1 MSELAHR
8 RYIKAPTIKDAT
20 PEDTLEA
27 ALWELRNND
36 EPVDH
41 VVVIRAY
48 IDADGLHYNVSQ
60 GGKFNIAERM
70 GLAALVAQ
78 RVVGD

>member
-8 RYIKAPTIKDAT
+8 RYKNAATIKDAT

-27 ALWELRNND
+27 ALWELRNED
-36 EPVDH
+36 EPVEH
-41 VVVIRAY
+41 VIVIKAH
-48 IDADGLHYNVSQ
+48 INDEGLYYNVMQ

-70 GLAALVAQ
+70 GLAAQITHRLL
-78 RVVGD
+78 D

>member
-27 ALWELRNND
+27 ALWELRSKE
-36 EPVDH
+36 EPVQH
-41 VVVIRAY
+41 VIVIRAY
-48 IDADGLHYNVSQ
+48 INDEGLHYYVSQ
-60 GGKFNIAERM
+60 GGTFNIAERM
-70 GLAALVAQ
+70 GLASQIAHRLL
-78 RVVGD
+78 D

>member
-1 MSELAHR
+1 MSELAYR
-8 RYIKAPTIKDAT
+8 RYTKARTISEAT

-36 EPVDH
+36 EPVEH
-41 VVVIRAY
+41 VIVIRAY
-48 IDADGLHYNVSQ
+48 IDAEGLHYNVSQ

-70 GLAALVAQ
+70 GLAALVSQ

>member
-8 RYIKAPTIKDAT
+8 RYKKAATIKDAT

-27 ALWELRNND
+27 ALWEIRNEN

-41 VVVIRAY
+41 VVVIRAH
-48 IDADGLHYNVSQ
+48 IGPDGLHYNVSQ

-70 GLAALVAQ
+70 GLIALVSQ